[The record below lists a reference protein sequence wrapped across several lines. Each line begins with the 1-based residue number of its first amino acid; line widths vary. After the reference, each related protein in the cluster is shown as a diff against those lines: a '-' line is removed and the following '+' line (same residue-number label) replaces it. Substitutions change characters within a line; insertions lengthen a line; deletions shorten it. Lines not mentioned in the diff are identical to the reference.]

1 MKRELLDK
9 GNIWR
14 KTDGRWIGMVRYR
27 DEFGEMKRKSFSS
40 KKKKD
45 LQEKITDF
53 VINFQEQLINSDET
67 KKPLR
72 ESMKKWLQVYKYPE
86 IEHTTYD
93 RYECTAENQIYPYIG
108 DKPVEDITSADIK
121 KLMTLHLN
129 KGYAFTTAKKTYS
142 ILKMYFDHLF
152 REGQINYNPMAMIT
166 MIKKANY
173 DAAQNKETK
182 AKCDEVTVFTD
193 EELELIRAEAFRK
206 FGNGKPIYQQSGAY
220 FLMLNTGL
228 RAGELCGIIN
238 SDIDLE
244 NRVVHIQRGVKEIHV
259 RDGLE
264 YSGRLEVK
272 VGKLK
277 SKTSR
282 RDVPLNDKAI
292 EMIRLLREEVYLGED
307 APLIPDENG
316 NFTNPR
322 NMRARF

>member
-27 DEFGEMKRKSFSS
+27 DEFGEIKRKSFSS

-45 LQEKITDF
+45 LQEKMTDF

-93 RYECTAENQIYPYIG
+93 RYECTAEKQIYPYIG

-129 KGYAFTTAKKTYS
+129 TGYAFTTTKKTYS

-152 REGQINYNPMAMIT
+152 REGQINYSKSDNVPTSIG
-166 MIKKANY
+166 
-173 DAAQNKETK
+173 
-182 AKCDEVTVFTD
+182 V
-193 EELELIRAEAFRK
+193 
-206 FGNGKPIYQQSGAY
+206 S
-220 FLMLNTGL
+220 
-228 RAGELCGIIN
+228 II
-238 SDIDLE
+238 
-244 NRVVHIQRGVKEIHV
+244 
-259 RDGLE
+259 
-264 YSGRLEVK
+264 
-272 VGKLK
+272 
-277 SKTSR
+277 
-282 RDVPLNDKAI
+282 
-292 EMIRLLREEVYLGED
+292 
-307 APLIPDENG
+307 
-316 NFTNPR
+316 
-322 NMRARF
+322 

>member
-45 LQEKITDF
+45 LQEKMTDF

-67 KKPLR
+67 RKPLR

-129 KGYAFTTAKKTYS
+129 KGYAFTTTKKTYS

-206 FGNGKPIYQQSGAY
+206 FGNGKPVRRSLPKVRQRQACISAIRSILSDAQHRTESG
-220 FLMLNTGL
+220 
-228 RAGELCGIIN
+228 
-238 SDIDLE
+238 
-244 NRVVHIQRGVKEIHV
+244 RVVRNHKQRHRFRKP
-259 RDGLE
+259 
-264 YSGRLEVK
+264 SGSHTAR
-272 VGKLK
+272 
-277 SKTSR
+277 SKGNPCPR
-282 RDVPLNDKAI
+282 R
-292 EMIRLLREEVYLGED
+292 
-307 APLIPDENG
+307 
-316 NFTNPR
+316 T
-322 NMRARF
+322 